1 MLLKQNLYSAPKPV
15 TGKARPF
22 LDTTPFAASS
32 AARSRAS
39 CSSQK
44 GSSYFPALLSRQV
57 FANCLGDLQVLRTF
71 APLQPQKFRKNKFI
85 KPFGGPCFLKSRLRI
100 GQDAVRTLL
109 DNFFRPHGASRTI
122 FFLPWSPLG
131 APLGPTSVGLDPL
144 LDPSRPPRAEIL
156 GKWLPKSSNMLV
168 FCNIRNKAH
177 ARLFFVFER
186 AYFLYRMSAHIV

>member
-1 MLLKQNLYSAPKPV
+1 MREQGVHVGCNGGRKPRTARERKFGLLLKQNLYSAPKPV

-85 KPFGGPCFLKSRLRI
+85 KTFGGRCFLKCL
-100 GQDAVRTLL
+100 
-109 DNFFRPHGASRTI
+109 
-122 FFLPWSPLG
+122 
-131 APLGPTSVGLDPL
+131 
-144 LDPSRPPRAEIL
+144 
-156 GKWLPKSSNMLV
+156 
-168 FCNIRNKAH
+168 
-177 ARLFFVFER
+177 
-186 AYFLYRMSAHIV
+186 